1 MLSVSNER
9 ERRAAVKPK
18 ILVVDDAIF
27 MRRMISDI
35 LVENGMEVVGEADTG
50 SGAVERYKELKPDLV
65 TMDIIMP
72 EMNGIDAVRQIV
84 SYDSNAKIVI
94 CSALGQQ
101 TLVQEAIAAG
111 AKDFLIKPFNPS
123 RVVEVITKILS
134 HTPVA

>member
-1 MLSVSNER
+1 
-9 ERRAAVKPK
+9 VKPK

-35 LVENGMEVVGEADTG
+35 LVENGMEVIGEADTG

-72 EMNGIDAVRQIV
+72 ETNGIDAVRQIV

>member
-1 MLSVSNER
+1 M
-9 ERRAAVKPK
+9 KPK

-35 LVENGMEVVGEADTG
+35 LVENGMEVIGEADTG